1 MTSPWP
7 GLAMEDSKGDLIG
20 MLEEVLSATEAC
32 REGEDEET
40 EKNSGIVAAVGNG
53 IYVGIIHSCIMPVCR
68 HEEFSCM
75 SGRRESRGDQN
86 GTDKAKSE

>member
-53 IYVGIIHSCIMPVCR
+53 IYMLVSFIQVSCRYVVM
-68 HEEFSCM
+68 
-75 SGRRESRGDQN
+75 
-86 GTDKAKSE
+86 KSSPA